1 MYKLLWITKET
12 QQDITDYVQ
21 SITWQG
27 AKGTAPRSLD
37 VTLVNTGRGL
47 HEWLPIQEGHTLL
60 FMDETAEYFR
70 GTVFT
75 QSKNKSF
82 HQSIKAYDQM
92 IYLVKNKNSY
102 VFTNQTAT
110 QIIQRL
116 CGDYQI
122 PTGKIKDTEY
132 RIPALVVDGETLYD
146 IAYKAIYA
154 TFKQTGQRFYLGS
167 SGGNIYLAEKLDQVN
182 YIVIE
187 DEVNLLDFTLDT
199 SIEDSATSVLMVA
212 GEEKSAITIKAKND
226 SLAADIGTIQYYEK
240 VTDKLNSAQLQERV
254 NKAMADKG
262 KIMSKLSIGCIGD
275 SSVITGTAIH
285 LIIRDMNL
293 WQGYSVDSDSH
304 VFKGN
309 SHTMTVNLSETDEL
323 PEVEIKTE

>member
-1 MYKLLWITKET
+1 LYKLLWITKDT
-12 QQDITDYVQ
+12 QHDITDYVQ
-21 SITWQG
+21 SITWKG

-37 VTLVNTGRGL
+37 VTLINTGRGL
-47 HEWLPIQEGHTLL
+47 HEWLSIQEGHTLL
-60 FMDETAEYFR
+60 FMDEPAEYFR

-82 HQSIKAYDQM
+82 NQSIKAYDQM

-122 PTGKIKDTEY
+122 PMGEIKDTEY

-154 TFKQTGQRFYLGS
+154 TFKQSGRRFYLGS

-187 DEVNLLDFTLDT
+187 DEVNLLDFILDT
-199 SIEDSATSVLMVA
+199 SIEDSAASVVMIA

-262 KIMSKLSIGCIGD
+262 KVMNKLSISCIGD
-275 SSVITGTAIH
+275 TSVLTGTAIH
-285 LIIRDMNL
+285 LIIRDMNI
-293 WQGYSVDSDSH
+293 WQGYYVDSDTH

-309 SHTMTVNLSETDEL
+309 SQTMSIDLSETDEL

>member
-1 MYKLLWITKET
+1 VSKLVWITKEA
-12 QQDITDYVQ
+12 QHDITDYVQ
-21 SITWQG
+21 SITWRG
-27 AKGTAPRSLD
+27 AKGTAPRSLE
-37 VTLVNTGRGL
+37 VTLINTGRGL
-47 HEWLPIQEGHTLL
+47 HEWLSIKEGHTLL
-60 FMDETAEYFR
+60 FMDDTTEYFR

-75 QSKNKSF
+75 QSKNQSF
-82 HQSIKAYDQM
+82 NQSIKAYDQL

-122 PTGKIKDTEY
+122 PMGEIKDTGY

-154 TFKQTGQRFYLGS
+154 TFKQTGRRFYLGS
-167 SGGNIYLAEKLDQVN
+167 SGGSIYLAEKLDQVN

-199 SIEDSATSVLMVA
+199 SIEDSATSVVMVA
-212 GEEKSAITIKAKND
+212 GEEKSAITIRAKND

-262 KIMSKLSIGCIGD
+262 KVISRLSISCIGD
-275 SSVITGTAIH
+275 TSVMTGTAIH
-285 LIIRDMNL
+285 LVIRDMGI
-293 WQGYSVDSDSH
+293 WQGYYVDSDSH

-309 SHTMTVNLSETDEL
+309 SHTMSIELSETDEL